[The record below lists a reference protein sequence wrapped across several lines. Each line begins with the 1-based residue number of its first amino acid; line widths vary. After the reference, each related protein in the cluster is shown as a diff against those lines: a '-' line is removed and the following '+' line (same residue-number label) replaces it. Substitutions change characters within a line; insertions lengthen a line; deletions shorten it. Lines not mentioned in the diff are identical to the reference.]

1 MDGNNFYQVELL
13 DQRDLSILRLEAEN
27 EELRQLN
34 SELWS
39 EIFNV
44 NEELANLEANHEEL
58 EEKYLMMKKNLDK
71 RLKKIEKRLKI
82 ER

>member
-71 RLKKIEKRLKI
+71 RLKKIEKRLKK
-82 ER
+82 E

>member
-58 EEKYLMMKKNLDK
+58 EEKYLMIKKNLDK

>member
-13 DQRDLSILRLEAEN
+13 DQRDLSILRLEIEN
-27 EELRQLN
+27 EELGQLN

-39 EIFNV
+39 EIFKV

-58 EEKYLMMKKNLDK
+58 EEKYLMIKKNLDK

>member
-13 DQRDLSILRLEAEN
+13 DQRDLSILRLEIEN
-27 EELRQLN
+27 EELGQLN

-39 EIFNV
+39 EIFKV

-58 EEKYLMMKKNLDK
+58 EEKYLMIKKNLDK
-71 RLKKIEKRLKI
+71 RLKKIEKRLKK
-82 ER
+82 E

>member
-13 DQRDLSILRLEAEN
+13 DQRDLSILRLEIEN
-27 EELRQLN
+27 EELGQLN

-39 EIFNV
+39 EIFKV